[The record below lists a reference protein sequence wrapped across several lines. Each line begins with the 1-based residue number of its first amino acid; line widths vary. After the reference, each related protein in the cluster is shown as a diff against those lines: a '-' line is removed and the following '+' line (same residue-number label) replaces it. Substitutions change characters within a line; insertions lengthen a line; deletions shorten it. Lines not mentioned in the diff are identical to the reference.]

1 MIVFFWLKCE
11 HQTHVK
17 SSIFQHQP
25 YLNPAERYT
34 IADRG
39 GTVASYLKQ
48 NNLTP
53 EQYEQEINNSNFYS
67 NNKNQSDYKFIDPKN
82 PKNPYVKND
91 GGKTSNKGTP
101 RGQENT
107 NKESKAKSQQNNSP
121 SKNVQFQNF
130 QANSPTNNNNS
141 SNNNQNSSNNN
152 KNQKVSTRAP
162 PPNNVK
168 TNEKGKKE
176 GGCTIL

>member
-1 MIVFFWLKCE
+1 
-11 HQTHVK
+11 VK

-39 GTVASYLKQ
+39 GTVASYIKQ

-53 EQYEQEINNSNFYS
+53 EQYEQEINNSDFYS

-91 GGKTSNKGTP
+91 GGKSSNKGTP

-107 NKESKAKSQQNNSP
+107 NRESKAKSQQNNSP
-121 SKNVQFQNF
+121 SKNVQFQNL
-130 QANSPTNNNNS
+130 QANSPANNQNSNNNN
-141 SNNNQNSSNNN
+141 NNNQNGSNNN

-176 GGCTIL
+176 GGCNIL